1 MRSAATWQRGIGH
14 EQYESMTPLRHLS
27 GEDTAQRWHPIRHS
41 GYPFARDRA
50 LDSASPV
57 NPLQVARA
65 MPHRSQTRTSPA
77 VWPTKLEVRVLVGE

>member
-50 LDSASPV
+50 RLCQPRQPPPGCPGNATPV
-57 NPLQVARA
+57 TNTHIAGGMA
-65 MPHRSQTRTSPA
+65 NET
-77 VWPTKLEVRVLVGE
+77 